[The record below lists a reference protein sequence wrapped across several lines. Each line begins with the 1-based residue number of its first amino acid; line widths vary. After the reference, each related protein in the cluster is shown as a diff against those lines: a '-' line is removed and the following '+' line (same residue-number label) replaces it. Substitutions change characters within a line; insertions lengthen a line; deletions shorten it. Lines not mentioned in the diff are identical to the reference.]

1 MRIYENVK
9 VFDIRNPNCTI
20 ENSLESIIE
29 MFDKTPIVTEI
40 YDKENERLIEKDKQV
55 AIGYVDKITNK
66 DEFCL
71 YGEVCILNEISFN
84 AEFINYTIEGG
95 FKYSDDNVRTFVVDK
110 VACIEIR

>member
-20 ENSLESIIE
+20 ENSFESIIE

-40 YDKENERLIEKDKQV
+40 YDKENEHLIEKDKQV
-55 AIGYVDKITNK
+55 VIGYVDKITSK

-71 YGEVCILNEISFN
+71 YGEVCILDEISFN
-84 AEFINYTIEGG
+84 AEFINYAIEGNFEDG
-95 FKYSDDNVRTFVVDK
+95 KDGSCVYVVCK
-110 VACIEIR
+110 VVCIEIR

>member
-1 MRIYENVK
+1 MRIYTNVK

-55 AIGYVDKITNK
+55 VIGYVDKITKK

-71 YGEVCILNEISFN
+71 YGKICILDEISFY
-84 AEFINYTIEGG
+84 AKFKNYAIEGNFEDG
-95 FKYSDDNVRTFVVDK
+95 KDGSRVYVVDK
-110 VACIEIR
+110 VICIEIR

>member
-1 MRIYENVK
+1 MRIYTNVK

-29 MFDKTPIVTEI
+29 MFDKAPIVTEI

-55 AIGYVDKITNK
+55 VIGYVDKITKK

-71 YGEVCILNEISFN
+71 YGKICILDEISFY
-84 AEFINYTIEGG
+84 AEFINYVIEGS
-95 FKYSDDNVRTFVVDK
+95 FKYSEDNIRTFVVDK